1 MQALVTG
8 ASAGIGRS
16 IAKAFAAAGA
26 HVALVARRETELLSL
41 VKEIQGSGAN
51 GRTAVIVEDVAAEG
65 ASRRIAMMV
74 EETLGPVD
82 ILINNAGISRT
93 SPLSVEDMDAWWRV
107 YEVNL
112 KAPVAL
118 CREVL
123 PSMVERQTGVV
134 MSTSALGTM
143 DPPAMSAYASSK
155 MALSKFHE
163 LLAKELEVESPSTR
177 SFAVYP
183 GFIWTGIGSR
193 PNEINGTAMQHP
205 AMQKLFSI
213 VSSMDI
219 NAMKTQTPELCADTM
234 VALAADPKYAI
245 LTGHHINAPQE
256 LPKVLEEAQKDGKG
270 RIGAERLHV
279 VKIGTL

>member
-1 MQALVTG
+1 M
-8 ASAGIGRS
+8 R
-16 IAKAFAAAGA
+16 
-26 HVALVARRETELLSL
+26 SL
-41 VKEIQGSGAN
+41 VREIQDSGAI

-65 ASRRIAMMV
+65 APRRIVMMV

-93 SPLSVEDMDAWWRV
+93 SPMSLEDMDAWWRV
-107 YEVNL
+107 YEVNV
-112 KAPVAL
+112 KAPVSL

-123 PSMVERQTGVV
+123 PSMVKRQTGVV
-134 MSTSALGTM
+134 ISTSALGTM

-163 LLAKELEVESPSTR
+163 LLAKELEAESPRTR

-193 PNEINGTAMQHP
+193 PHEINDDAMQHP

-213 VSSMDI
+213 VSGMDMS
-219 NAMKTQTPELCADTM
+219 AMKTQTPQLCADTM
-234 VALAADPKYAI
+234 VALAADPEYAI
-245 LTGHHINAPQE
+245 LTGYHINAPQE
-256 LPKVLEEAQKDGKG
+256 LPRVLEEAKKNRHG

-279 VKIGTL
+279 VKIATL